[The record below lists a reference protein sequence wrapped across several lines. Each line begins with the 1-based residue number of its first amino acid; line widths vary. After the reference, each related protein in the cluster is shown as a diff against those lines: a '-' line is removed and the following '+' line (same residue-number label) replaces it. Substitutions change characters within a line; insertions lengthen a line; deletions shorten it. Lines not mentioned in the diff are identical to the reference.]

1 MLHYYNVG
9 NTFIE
14 TMATISST
22 PIVTLI
28 KAVAENTTTPAVM
41 FYLNNFVNMN
51 EKTLLGVFAELSR
64 NITLFITDSNVS
76 TALSKDKVITPDDL
90 ERGHDIFINIPE
102 SRLRQWKGMLTLI
115 VSQFLR
121 HFENRP
127 DKNNSPILFLLDE
140 FARLGKLEGITDG
153 LATLRS
159 KKITICP
166 IIQDL
171 AQLDYIYGTTARQ
184 VIVGTCQYQVIFN
197 VTDGD
202 SQKYFSELLGKYKE
216 IKISKTQNFDI
227 TNLSTGASTHTNTE
241 DRPRLESWDFYTLPD
256 IVLLTPYGFC
266 RIDKDPYYKYKK
278 V

>member
-1 MLHYYNVG
+1 
-9 NTFIE
+9 
-14 TMATISST
+14 MATISST

-90 ERGHDIFINIPE
+90 ERGHDIFINISE

-171 AQLDYIYGTTARQ
+171 AQLDLIYGKTARQ
-184 VIVGTCQYQVIFN
+184 VIVGTCQYQVILN

-202 SQKYFSELLGKYKE
+202 SQKYFSELLGKYRE
-216 IKISKTQNFDI
+216 LKISTTQNFDT
-227 TNLSTGASTHTNTE
+227 TNLSTGRSTHANIE

-256 IVLLTPYGFC
+256 IILLTPYGFC
-266 RIDKDPYYKYKK
+266 RVDKEPYYKHEKDIPDRS
-278 V
+278 